1 MEKKF
6 SGLLFDN
13 LTDKEYEDLRKMK
26 RRRKF
31 SQYKIIITSD
41 RCDYDNLSELADN
54 PELGKRVGTFY
65 FSNPN
70 ELELILKAFEG
81 LFYQLFK
88 IGATDRMGGGVVDDL
103 VYEDWWDEEC
113 CKVCECC
120 FLRGSTYEKD
130 GESFYTCR
138 KKNNQ
143 EGG

>member
-6 SGLLFDN
+6 SGILFDN

-31 SQYKIIITSD
+31 SQYRIIVTSD

-88 IGATDRMGGGVVDDL
+88 IGTTNRMGGGVVDDL

-113 CKVCECC
+113 CEVCECC
-120 FLRGSTYEKD
+120 FLGGTTYEENGK
-130 GESFYTCR
+130 SFYTCKR
-138 KKNNQ
+138 NNQ

>member
-6 SGLLFDN
+6 SGLLFNN

-41 RCDYDNLSELADN
+41 RCDYDNLSELADD
-54 PELGKRVGTFY
+54 PSLGKRVGTFY

-88 IGATDRMGGGVVDDL
+88 INETERMGGGVMDDL
-103 VYEDWWDEEC
+103 VFEDWWDEEC
-113 CKVCECC
+113 CEVCECC
-120 FLRGSTYEKD
+120 FLRGSTKELD
-130 GESFYTCR
+130 GKSYYTC
-138 KKNNQ
+138 KK
-143 EGG
+143 GK

>member
-6 SGLLFDN
+6 SGLLFNN

-41 RCDYDNLSELADN
+41 RCDYDDLSELMN
-54 PELGKRVGTFY
+54 YPELGKRVGTFY

-88 IGATDRMGGGVVDDL
+88 IDTICRMGGGVVDDL

-113 CKVCECC
+113 CEVCECC

-138 KKNNQ
+138 KKNN
-143 EGG
+143 

>member
-6 SGLLFDN
+6 SGILFDN

-88 IGATDRMGGGVVDDL
+88 INETERMGSGVVDDL

-113 CKVCECC
+113 GKVCEYC
-120 FLRGSTYEKD
+120 FLRGSTKEVD
-130 GESFYTCR
+130 GKHYYTC
-138 KKNNQ
+138 KK
-143 EGG
+143 GK

>member
-26 RRRKF
+26 RRRKI

-41 RCDYDNLSELADN
+41 RCDYDNLSELADD
-54 PELGKRVGTFY
+54 PSLGKRVGTFY

-88 IGATDRMGGGVVDDL
+88 INETERMGSGVMDDL
-103 VYEDWWDEEC
+103 VFEDWWDEEC
-113 CKVCECC
+113 CTVCECC
-120 FLRGSTYEKD
+120 FLRGSTKEVD
-130 GESFYTCR
+130 GKYYYTC
-138 KKNNQ
+138 KK
-143 EGG
+143 GK

>member
-6 SGLLFDN
+6 SGILFDN

-113 CKVCECC
+113 GEVCECC
-120 FLRGSTYEKD
+120 FLRGSTYEEN
-130 GESFYTCR
+130 GEFFYTCKR
-138 KKNNQ
+138 K
-143 EGG
+143 

>member
-113 CKVCECC
+113 CEVCECC

-130 GESFYTCR
+130 GESFYTGKR
-138 KKNNQ
+138 NN
-143 EGG
+143 

>member
-6 SGLLFDN
+6 SGILFDN

-54 PELGKRVGTFY
+54 PALGKRVGTFY

-81 LFYQLFK
+81 LFYQSFK
-88 IGATDRMGGGVVDDL
+88 IGTTDRMGGGVVDDL

-113 CKVCECC
+113 CEVCECC

-130 GESFYTCR
+130 GKFFYTCR
-138 KKNNQ
+138 KKNN
-143 EGG
+143 